1 VILYDSSVSDIHT
14 DRLLLRGWCDSD
26 REPFARINRDP
37 MVMEFFPA
45 PLSAQES
52 SALFDRIQS
61 HFDQHGFG
69 LWAAEVRETGSFIG
83 YIGLAV
89 PRFAAAFT
97 SCVEIGWRLD
107 SAHWGKGLATEGAR
121 AVASHAFNVLHLGEL
136 VSLTAP
142 ANVRSRRVM
151 EKLGMT
157 HDPGEDFDHPMM
169 PAGHP
174 LRRHVLY
181 RLNRADGPVS

>member
-1 VILYDSSVSDIHT
+1 MLYDGSVSDIRT
-14 DRLLLRGWCDSD
+14 DRLLLRGWRDSD
-26 REPFARINRDP
+26 REPFARMNRDP

-45 PLSAQES
+45 LLSAQES
-52 SALFDRIQS
+52 GALFDRIQS
-61 HFDQHGFG
+61 HLAQHGFG
-69 LWAAEVRETGSFIG
+69 LWAAELRETGGFIG

-89 PRFAAAFT
+89 PRFEAAFT
-97 SCVEIGWRLD
+97 PCVEIGWRLD

-121 AVASHAFNVLHLGEL
+121 AAARHAFNGLRLDDL
-136 VSLTAP
+136 VSLTVP

-157 HDPGEDFDHPMM
+157 YDPCEDFDHPMM

-174 LRRHVLY
+174 MRHHVLY
-181 RLNRADGPVS
+181 RLRPEAGPVS

>member
-1 VILYDSSVSDIHT
+1 MASVSDIHT
-14 DRLLLRGWCDSD
+14 DRLLLRGWRDSD
-26 REPFARINRDP
+26 REPFARINRDS

-52 SALFDRIQS
+52 STLFDRIQS
-61 HFDQHGFG
+61 HFADHGFG
-69 LWAAEVRETGSFIG
+69 LWAAELRETSGFIG

-89 PRFAAAFT
+89 PRFEAAFT
-97 SCVEIGWRLD
+97 PCVEIGWRLD
-107 SAHWGKGLATEGAR
+107 AAHWGTGLATEGAK
-121 AVASHAFNVLHLGEL
+121 AVARHAFDVLRLNEL
-136 VSLTAP
+136 VSLTVP

-157 HDPGEDFDHPMM
+157 CDPSEDFDHPMM

-174 LRRHVLY
+174 LRRHILY
-181 RLNRADGPVS
+181 RLKRAASPVS